1 MPEPVKTNESTGG
14 RPSIADEQF
23 WAWLDDMRPYLRQG
37 QSLWFAMDKC
47 GLIVHKDAIYEKYRS
62 DVEFSEKIDKLQA
75 TVVELNNAVIFK
87 TIQSVHDRIIEMDG
101 KAPIDPQ
108 EAKIISLVAEKH
120 RSSQPFYVSRTE
132 TAPADDKRF
141 GKVINEVPTI
151 EYNVPD
157 EPKEAPKDVSQDKAS
172 DAGDTASQNPVQP
185 DVAAT
190 PGVAIPN

>member
-1 MPEPVKTNESTGG
+1 MPEPVKTEKQDGPG
-14 RPSIADEQF
+14 RPEIADEQY
-23 WAWLDDMRPYLRQG
+23 WKWLDEMRPYLRQG
-37 QSLWFAMDKC
+37 QSLWFAMEKC
-47 GLIVHKDAIYEKYRS
+47 NLLTHKDAIYAKYRS
-62 DVEFSEKIDKLQA
+62 DVQFSEKIDKLQA

-87 TIQSVHDRIIEMDG
+87 TIEAVHDRIIEMSG

-108 EAKIISLVAEKH
+108 EAKIIALVAEKH

-132 TAPADDKRF
+132 TAPADEKNF

-151 EYNVPD
+151 QYNVPE
-157 EPKEAPKDVSQDKAS
+157 EPKNVSKDQTGNADNPAPS
-172 DAGDTASQNPVQP
+172 NPIQP